1 MSLKL
6 HTIIAST
13 RPGRA
18 GPKVAGW
25 FHEAAKAHGKFDAAL
40 VDLAEFNL
48 PVFDEPKHPRLG
60 QYEHEHTK
68 RWSASVKAADA
79 IVFVTPE
86 YNYLP
91 PPSLIN
97 AVTYLA
103 AEWNYKPMGV
113 VSYGGISAGLRSA
126 QVLRSLATTVKMMA
140 IPEGVPVPNFAQ
152 FINEQGVFTPNDL
165 MKQGATLML
174 DELVKW
180 AQALKPLRG

>member
-1 MSLKL
+1 MTLKL

-13 RPGRA
+13 RPNRM
-18 GPKVAGW
+18 GPKVATW
-25 FHEAAKAHGKFDAAL
+25 FHDHAVAHGKFDASL

-79 IVFVTPE
+79 IVFVSPE
-86 YNYLP
+86 YNYGP

-97 AVTYLA
+97 ALTYLA
-103 AEWNYKPMGV
+103 SEWNYKPLGIV
-113 VSYGGISAGLRSA
+113 GYGGISGGLRAA
-126 QVLRSLATTVKMMA
+126 QVTRSIVTTLKMMP
-140 IPEGVPVPNFAQ
+140 IPESVPVPNFAQ
-152 FINEQGVFTPNDL
+152 FIGEDGMFTPNDP

-174 DELVKW
+174 DELHKW
-180 AQALKPLRG
+180 AGALKPLRG